1 MYLKRI
7 NSYANSLFIVS
18 FPSFCHRGFAPRSR
32 WRFLISRTG
41 PPHGAAPDRSGGV
54 SPIIGGGSGS
64 AAMVG
69 APCFRGGPAAANNI
83 LDATQRSLEYRGSLV
98 RAARCLLG
106 SVTRVLLLADTVVVK
121 QLLLAKDK
129 VSPPAVAPTV
139 FFFFFFFFYIYF
151 FILFFFIFFL
161 RDFIFKKTL
170 FEKLQYLK
178 QEQPTVLLS
187 HLLIWLI
194 IVQI

>member
-1 MYLKRI
+1 MLILCLLYL
-7 NSYANSLFIVS
+7 SPVS
-18 FPSFCHRGFAPRSR
+18 A
-32 WRFLISRTG
+32 TG
-41 PPHGAAPDRSGGV
+41 VLPPGAADGSSSVVPAPHMVQPRIGVGGV

-139 FFFFFFFFYIYF
+139 FFFFFFFI
-151 FILFFFIFFL
+151 IIFFFFF
-161 RDFIFKKTL
+161 
-170 FEKLQYLK
+170 FEGLYF
-178 QEQPTVLLS
+178 
-187 HLLIWLI
+187 
-194 IVQI
+194 